1 VNQFPVGNHAGLNRQ
16 EAEARLLED
25 FNQLVTIMLREESL
39 VVALQWDSRG
49 VDFLYIFLW
58 DFFLFCSYNIHHCF
72 ICRPS
77 DSTVPTDAGIEPRT
91 VATCALTVRR

>member
-39 VVALQWDSRG
+39 VVA
-49 VDFLYIFLW
+49 
-58 DFFLFCSYNIHHCF
+58 
-72 ICRPS
+72 
-77 DSTVPTDAGIEPRT
+77 
-91 VATCALTVRR
+91 